1 MSKEKLFNQ
10 SEILLSTTTTDSHIK
25 YANKNFCDIAGYT
38 LEELK
43 GNPHNMVRHPDM
55 PKEAFKNLWSFIQA
69 GKPWMGPVKNKC
81 KNGDY
86 YWVNAFVTPIKDS
99 SGKVN
104 EYQSVRTLPERDV
117 IDRTIKVYS
126 QLKENKQP
134 SVLKYQTDITLWIQ
148 LILIL
153 LSALSAGSVLFS
165 ETNYFISLSMLL
177 ISLIG
182 TAVFSFWRKKYKQV
196 VNDAK
201 AIYDNSLMAYLYS
214 GNNDDIGTINLA
226 IQMKQAELKAII
238 GRVTDDSESITEI
251 AQQSAK
257 RGEDV
262 ASILSSQK
270 SETDQV
276 ATAITQ
282 MSATVQ
288 EIAQVVIQASEAAQ
302 QGLEISANGQAVVS
316 TTVEAISELSNQLT
330 EVESNITRLINGTKS
345 IETVLNEISSIADQ
359 TNLLALNAAI
369 EAARAGEQG
378 RGFAVV
384 AEEVRALAL
393 RSQQSTEERS
403 KLLGLLQKESSS
415 ATLAMDKGNKL
426 SENCV
431 ELARETGET
440 LNKINTEITELAN
453 INAQIATSVEEQS
466 VVTEQVNQNIVS
478 ISDMSTESEIHGR
491 ESVTLS
497 DTLLTRLNEQHSLIG
512 QFR

>member
-201 AIYDNSLMAYLYS
+201 AIYDNSLETM
-214 GNNDDIGTINLA
+214 
-226 IQMKQAELKAII
+226 M
-238 GRVTDDSESITEI
+238 
-251 AQQSAK
+251 
-257 RGEDV
+257 
-262 ASILSSQK
+262 IL
-270 SETDQV
+270 V
-276 ATAITQ
+276 
-282 MSATVQ
+282 
-288 EIAQVVIQASEAAQ
+288 
-302 QGLEISANGQAVVS
+302 
-316 TTVEAISELSNQLT
+316 
-330 EVESNITRLINGTKS
+330 RLI
-345 IETVLNEISSIADQ
+345 
-359 TNLLALNAAI
+359 
-369 EAARAGEQG
+369 
-378 RGFAVV
+378 
-384 AEEVRALAL
+384 
-393 RSQQSTEERS
+393 
-403 KLLGLLQKESSS
+403 
-415 ATLAMDKGNKL
+415 
-426 SENCV
+426 
-431 ELARETGET
+431 
-440 LNKINTEITELAN
+440 
-453 INAQIATSVEEQS
+453 
-466 VVTEQVNQNIVS
+466 
-478 ISDMSTESEIHGR
+478 
-491 ESVTLS
+491 
-497 DTLLTRLNEQHSLIG
+497 
-512 QFR
+512 